1 MNGRPTKA
9 NQAVKEKSNRKKSNS
24 IKRNDY
30 ETHIQIFNVGC
41 GCITHTCM

>member
-9 NQAVKEKSNRKKSNS
+9 NQAVKNNRKKSNS
-24 IKRNDY
+24 TKKNDY

-41 GCITHTCM
+41 GCIAHTCM